1 MAVKQFTSEI
11 LTSSDTNTY
20 LANSGLVYVA
30 SATLSAAATINVDS
44 VFTST
49 YTNYRVIVWAVKTTA
64 STDINLKLR
73 AGGTN
78 NSANYY
84 STSIFASAGSLLT
97 TSENNQS
104 NFRFIYTGSANDYP
118 TATFDIFRPQETV
131 GTSIIL
137 AGMGWDGTN
146 VTNRSYNGFHDN
158 AGSFDGFSLSV
169 ASGTVT
175 AKYAVYGYRKP

>member
-1 MAVKQFTSEI
+1 MAVKTFTSEI
-11 LTSSDTNTY
+11 LTSADTNTY

-30 SATLSAAATINVDS
+30 SATLPAAASISVNS

-49 YTNYRVIVWAVKTTA
+49 YTNYRVLVWGLKTTT
-64 STDINLKLR
+64 STDVNFKLR
-73 AGGTN
+73 AGGTD

-84 STSIFASAGSLLT
+84 STSIFAGGGSIAS
-97 TSENNQS
+97 TSENNQA

-118 TATFDIFRPQETV
+118 TAAFDIFRPQETV
-131 GTSIIL
+131 GSTIIL
-137 AGMGWDGTN
+137 HGMGWDGSS

-158 AGSFDGFSLSV
+158 AGSFDGFSLLV